1 MRAVARSTP
10 SRHHQGIRFLV
21 LLIALLLALNSLST
35 HAAMDTHQADCGVA
49 SSMQQFDDDAS
60 DDSRCSACS
69 MVPHLGSLSAVEPLF
84 PTVAPALAMTDHRMP
99 PPRRP
104 PKA

>member
-1 MRAVARSTP
+1 MRAVYRSIQ
-10 SRHHQGIRFLV
+10 SRHQQRIRCL
-21 LLIALLLALNSLST
+21 ALLLALLLALSSLST

-49 SSMQQFDDDAS
+49 SSMQQFDDDNS

-69 MVPHLGSLSAVEPLF
+69 MVPHLGSLSAAEPPF
-84 PTVAPALAMTDHRMP
+84 PAVAPALAMTDRRMP

-104 PKA
+104 PRP

>member
-1 MRAVARSTP
+1 MRAVARPTQ
-10 SRHHQGIRFLV
+10 SRHHQDIRFL
-21 LLIALLLALNSLST
+21 ALLLALLLVLVSLST

-49 SSMQQFDDDAS
+49 SSTQQLDDTP

-69 MVPHLGSLSAVEPLF
+69 MVPHLGSLGAVEPPF
-84 PTVAPALAMTDHRMP
+84 PVVAPVLAMADHRMP

-104 PKA
+104 PRP